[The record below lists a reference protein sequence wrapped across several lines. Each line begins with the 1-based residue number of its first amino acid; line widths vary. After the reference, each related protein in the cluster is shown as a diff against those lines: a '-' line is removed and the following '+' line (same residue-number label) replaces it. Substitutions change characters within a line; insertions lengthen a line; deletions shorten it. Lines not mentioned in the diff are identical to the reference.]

1 MRGTVPQ
8 AVARSCQNGYC
19 GTTTSPE
26 LEEVMN
32 VGLIGLGRMGTGI
45 AKSLLRAGHR
55 VTVYNRTPER
65 AEALRKDGA
74 TVAASIAEA
83 CRGEAVLTM
92 LADDAAVE
100 AVVFGEGGVL
110 KSLARGQA
118 HISLSTISVD
128 LSDRLASEHAKAG
141 QEFVSAPVFGRPEAA
156 EAGKLFVV
164 AAGPRAVV
172 DRCKPL
178 WEAIGQKLLV
188 IGEQQSKANVVKLT
202 GNFMIAT
209 VLETLGE
216 ALAFA
221 RKSGVDA
228 AALLDF
234 LTSTLFNAPIYKTY
248 GGLVLEGKYDQVGF
262 ALPLGFKDLKL
273 VMEAADAKRVPMPIA
288 SVLHDRFVTAL
299 ARGHERRDWSVLGEV
314 AAEDAGLARAQSA

>member
-1 MRGTVPQ
+1 MD
-8 AVARSCQNGYC
+8 
-19 GTTTSPE
+19 
-26 LEEVMN
+26 
-32 VGLIGLGRMGTGI
+32 VGLIGLGRMGAGI
-45 AKSLLRAGHR
+45 AKSLLRTGHR
-55 VTVYNRTPER
+55 VTVYNRTRER

-74 TVAASIAEA
+74 TVAGSIAEA
-83 CRGEAVLTM
+83 CRGDAVLTM

-110 KSLARGQA
+110 NSLARGRA
-118 HISLSTISVD
+118 HISLSTISVA
-128 LSDRLASEHAKAG
+128 LSDRMAAEHGRTG
-141 QEFVSAPVFGRPEAA
+141 QEFIAAPVFGRPDAA
-156 EAGKLFVV
+156 EAGKLAVV
-164 AAGPRAVV
+164 AAGPKAAVE
-172 DRCKPL
+172 RCKPL
-178 WEAIGQKLLV
+178 WEAMGQKLLV

-234 LTSTLFNAPIYKTY
+234 LTSTLFNAPVYKTY
-248 GGLVLEGKYDQVGF
+248 GALIVEGKYDNVGF
-262 ALPLGFKDLKL
+262 ALPLGFKDLRL
-273 VMEAADAKRVPMPIA
+273 VMQAADAQRVPMPIA
-288 SVLHDRFVTAL
+288 SLLHDRFVTAL
-299 ARGHERRDWSVLGEV
+299 ARGHEGRDWSVLGQV

>member
-1 MRGTVPQ
+1 MD
-8 AVARSCQNGYC
+8 
-19 GTTTSPE
+19 
-26 LEEVMN
+26 

-55 VTVYNRTPER
+55 VTVYNRTRER

-74 TVAASIAEA
+74 TVAASVAEA

-100 AVVFGEGGVL
+100 AVVFGESGIL
-110 KSLARGQA
+110 ESLARGRA
-118 HISLSTISVD
+118 HISLSTISVE
-128 LSDRLASEHAKAG
+128 LSDRLASEHARAG
-141 QEFVSAPVFGRPEAA
+141 LEFIAAPVFGRPDAA
-156 EAGKLFVV
+156 EAGKLAIV
-164 AAGPRAVV
+164 AAGPIAAVEHY
-172 DRCKPL
+172 KPL
-178 WEAIGQKLLV
+178 WEAMGQKLLV

-202 GNFMIAT
+202 GNFMIAA
-209 VLETLGE
+209 VLETLAE

-228 AALLDF
+228 ATLLEF

-248 GGLVLEGKYDQVGF
+248 GGLIVEGKYDHVGF
-262 ALPLGFKDLKL
+262 ALPLGFKDLRL
-273 VMEAADAKRVPMPIA
+273 VIQAADARRVPMPIA

-314 AAEDAGLARAQSA
+314 AAEDAGLSRAQSA

>member
-1 MRGTVPQ
+1 MD
-8 AVARSCQNGYC
+8 
-19 GTTTSPE
+19 
-26 LEEVMN
+26 
-32 VGLIGLGRMGTGI
+32 VGLIGLGRMGAGI

-55 VTVYNRTPER
+55 VAVYNRTRER

-74 TVAASIAEA
+74 TVASSIAEA
-83 CRGEAVLTM
+83 CRGDAVLTM

-100 AVVFGEGGVL
+100 ALVFGEGGVL
-110 KSLARGQA
+110 KSLPRGRA
-118 HISLSTISVD
+118 HISLSTISVE
-128 LSDRLASEHAKAG
+128 LSDRLASEHARAG
-141 QEFVSAPVFGRPEAA
+141 QEFIASPVFGRPDAA
-156 EAGKLFVV
+156 EAGKLAVV
-164 AAGPRAVV
+164 AAGPKAAVE
-172 DRCKPL
+172 RCKPL
-178 WEAIGQKLLV
+178 WEAMGQKLLV

-234 LTSTLFNAPIYKTY
+234 LTSTLFNAPVYKTY
-248 GGLVLEGKYDQVGF
+248 GGLIVEGKYDHVGF
-262 ALPLGFKDLKL
+262 ALPLGFKDLRL
-273 VMEAADAKRVPMPIA
+273 VMQAADAQRVPMPIA

-299 ARGHERRDWSVLGEV
+299 ARGYEARDWSVLGQV

>member
-1 MRGTVPQ
+1 MD
-8 AVARSCQNGYC
+8 
-19 GTTTSPE
+19 
-26 LEEVMN
+26 

-55 VTVYNRTPER
+55 VTVYNRTRER

-92 LADDAAVE
+92 LADDAALE

-110 KSLARGQA
+110 KSLPRGRA
-118 HISLSTISVD
+118 HISLSTISVE
-128 LSDRLASEHAKAG
+128 LSDRLSVEHTKAG
-141 QEFVSAPVFGRPEAA
+141 QEFIAAPVFGRPEAA
-156 EAGKLFVV
+156 EGGKLVVV
-164 AAGPRAVV
+164 AGGPKATVERFNT
-172 DRCKPL
+172 L

-209 VLETLGE
+209 VLETLAE
-216 ALAFA
+216 AMAFA
-221 RKSGVDA
+221 RKSGIDA
-228 AALLDF
+228 ATLLDF
-234 LTSTLFNAPIYKTY
+234 FTSTLFNAPIYKTY
-248 GGLVLEGKYDQVGF
+248 GGLIVEGKYDQVGF
-262 ALPLGFKDLKL
+262 ALPLGFKDLRL
-273 VMEAADAKRVPMPIA
+273 VMSAAEARRVPMPIA

-299 ARGHERRDWSVLGEV
+299 ARGHERQDWSVLGEV
-314 AAEDAGLARAQSA
+314 AAEDAGLARAHSA